1 MVGPLLS
8 LVTRPHRGRAP
19 CPPQVSAKA
28 GPRREAHGTRKVGDL
43 NRAES
48 KGQGSFPNTDSGSPP
63 GMKVHKEGGAESRD
77 SESAVEGVTLPGL

>member
-1 MVGPLLS
+1 MSPTGV
-8 LVTRPHRGRAP
+8 
-19 CPPQVSAKA
+19 CKA

-63 GMKVHKEGGAESRD
+63 PGMKVHKEGGAESRD